1 MKPEGSAFERDEQ
14 GANKLFHTFADAPSG
29 DVVLIV
35 VREEREEKGV
45 NPYGP
50 VVEGARGEDRAHNA
64 SPILQ
69 LFEGA
74 GENIVD
80 REVVI
85 IKFPT
90 HQDAEI
96 LKVVNDFYP
105 IPVKE
110 ADSSSDPSV
119 REERSEQ
126 FRLVMVDP

>member
-1 MKPEGSAFERDEQ
+1 MKTEGSAPERDEQ
-14 GANKLFHTFADAPSG
+14 GANKLFHSLADAPSG

-35 VREEREEKGV
+35 VREKREEKRV

-50 VVEGARGEDRAHNA
+50 VMEGERGEDRAHNT
-64 SPILQ
+64 SPILK

-74 GENIVD
+74 GKNIVD
-80 REVVI
+80 REVMI

-90 HQDAEI
+90 HQDTEI

-110 ADSSSDPSV
+110 ADSFSDPSV

-126 FRLVMVDP
+126 FRLVMVNP